1 MTVAVTAYLCAN
13 GAAEAIEFYKRAFG
27 AEERYRIPW
36 EGRIGHAE
44 IVIGETVLYL
54 SDEAPDLGV
63 LSPATLGG
71 CSTSFVLAVP
81 DVDAV
86 FQRALDSGAKAERA
100 IKDEPYGRG
109 GWIVDPFGHRWSI
122 QTPNPDFKPEDMQ

>member
-1 MTVAVTAYLCAN
+1 MAVTVTTYLCAK

-36 EGRIGHAE
+36 EGGIGHAE

-54 SDEAPDLGV
+54 SDEAPELGV

-71 CSTSFVLAVP
+71 NSCTLVLAVP
-81 DVDAV
+81 DLEAAFKRAVDA
-86 FQRALDSGAKAERA
+86 GAT
-100 IKDEPYGRG
+100 
-109 GWIVDPFGHRWSI
+109 V
-122 QTPNPDFKPEDMQ
+122 Q